1 MSRTR
6 YLVTYDVTDPKRL
19 KATFKTMRGFGDHLQ
34 LSVFLCEL
42 NAREKLQMEGK
53 LRRILNMRQDQVL
66 IVNLGPA
73 NPEKLDNIQSIGLD
87 FVPKTRVLIA

>member
-6 YLVTYDVTDPKRL
+6 YLVAYDIADPKRL
-19 KATFKTMRGFGDHLQ
+19 KAIFKIMRGFGDHLQ

-42 NAREKLQMEGK
+42 NDREKLQMEGK
-53 LRRILNMRQDQVL
+53 LNGKLNVRQDQVL

-73 NPEKLDNIQSIGLD
+73 IPDRLDNIQSMGLD
-87 FVPKTRVLIA
+87 FVPMARIQIA